1 MKKKQG
7 NAGPSRSWSFAHL
20 LGRGGLDTGGGDD
33 SEKRDGESDEDYAKR
48 MDEEERKQRE
58 DESDEEYAKR
68 MEELDKDKD
77 GDDDDEA
84 EGEDVVGDKDADDES
99 DKEKA
104 ARRNER
110 ARCAAIFASEAAA
123 ARPDVAAHLAFE
135 TDMSAKAAVKM
146 LSTFAAGPAPARTSL
161 ASRMS
166 TVKQVNTGTGRAA
179 APGGAAAVAA
189 LILAAGKKRRG
200 E

>member
-20 LGRGGLDTGGGDD
+20 LGRAGLDSGGDD
-33 SEKRDGESDEDYAKR
+33 SEQRDGESDEDYAKR
-48 MDEEERKQRE
+48 MDEEERKQRD
-58 DESDEEYAKR
+58 DETDEEYAKR
-68 MEELDKDKD
+68 MEELDKD
-77 GDDDDEA
+77 GDDDDDKEGDEA
-84 EGEDVVGDKDADDES
+84 DGDKEADEES

-135 TDMSAKAAVKM
+135 TDMSAKAATKM
-146 LSTFAAGPAPARTSL
+146 LSTFAAGGAPARTSL

-179 APGGAAAVAA
+179 APGGASAVAA
-189 LILAAGKKRRG
+189 QILAAGKKRRG